1 MRISD
6 WSSDVCSS
14 DLVAG
19 NAADNISQQSGG
31 WTLSWQGDGNTNADF
46 PNAQSIYA
54 GIAEAMKAGGGSATL
69 SVEGRLTATPDLAI
83 VVFGEQP
90 YAAGLG
96 DLRTLALEAGGQ
108 NLPAVLKKLKQRS
121 E

>member
-19 NAADNISQQSGG
+19 NAADNIAQQSGG
-31 WTLSWQGDGNTNADF
+31 WTLSWQGDGNTKADF
-46 PNAQSIYA
+46 PNAQSIYS
-54 GIAEAMKAGGGSATL
+54 GIAEAMKAGGGNATL
-69 SVEGRLTATPDLAI
+69 SVDGSFTEKPDLAI

-96 DLRTLALEAGGQ
+96 DVRTLEFEAGAIG
-108 NLPAVLKKLKQRS
+108 
-121 E
+121 

>member
-69 SVEGRLTATPDLAI
+69 SVDGSFTEKPDHAI
-83 VVFGEQP
+83 VVFGQQP
-90 YAAGLG
+90 YDEGLG
-96 DLRTLALEAGGQ
+96 DLRPLEFAARA
-108 NLPAVLKKLKQRS
+108 NK
-121 E
+121 